1 MKQKSTIAGLG
12 VPLSRLIS
20 KTFSVNKGTIGTIP
34 LTIPNL
40 GGCEKPYKVNMLN
53 FHNKVNIRSQVGRSK
68 GTMMKEIELHSGIL
82 EGLAIFEKVNY
93 QYISVVALQSKMRI
107 WWML

>member
-1 MKQKSTIAGLG
+1 MKQKSIIAGLG

-20 KTFSVNKGTIGTIP
+20 KTFSVNKGTISTIP
-34 LTIPNL
+34 LAIPNL
-40 GGCEKPYKVNMLN
+40 GGCEKPYKVNFLD
-53 FHNKVNIRSQVGRSK
+53 FHIKVNTRSQVGRSK

-93 QYISVVALQSKMRI
+93 
-107 WWML
+107 